1 MCAQTLFNIQL
12 KPGGKCVGNGNLY
25 WWFLILSRN
34 NWGKTAHKTC
44 NYCSCFPL
52 IGTNCWED
60 GGCLYLRLTYMYTR
74 PLCHH
79 YAIYICEK
87 RHSLL
92 GILFGH
98 QPKGTWYAFLGPA
111 GIDKHFRNAFLVCI
125 SPSLEIL
132 HAFCLIPRMVEKYA
146 FCDVKCIFWVP
157 GPAPRKCIFP
167 KVCIFYSLRISS
179 KICFL
184 HRKMHIFPFVGF
196 PLEMH
201 ISEIL
206 LFLRVFMGKK

>member
-1 MCAQTLFNIQL
+1 
-12 KPGGKCVGNGNLY
+12 
-25 WWFLILSRN
+25 
-34 NWGKTAHKTC
+34 
-44 NYCSCFPL
+44 
-52 IGTNCWED
+52 
-60 GGCLYLRLTYMYTR
+60 MYTR

-98 QPKGTWYAFLGPA
+98 QREP
-111 GIDKHFRNAFLVCI
+111 DMHFGGLQVSDMHFWNAFLVCI

-132 HAFCLIPRMVEKYA
+132 HAFCLIPKMGEKYA
-146 FCDVKCIFWVP
+146 FCTVKCIVWVP
-157 GPAPRKCIFP
+157 GPAPRKCIFS
-167 KVCIFYSLRISS
+167 KVCIFCSLRVSS
-179 KICFL
+179 KICIL

-206 LFLRVFMGKK
+206 LLLRVFMGENSKNMHFTS